1 MSVLPLDAKPS
12 SRTDPVIIAPLV
24 SFGLASRRMPTPGAA
39 KPSPARDNY
48 DTVSETG
55 AVPGTLDGMRWLW
68 TPAWIARHV
77 AMVVLVVGFLG
88 LGWWQISRATA
99 GNSLSWGYAVEWP
112 VFAGFVVYVWWREVQ
127 LARAPRPRE
136 PPTAPSADRR
146 PSSRRRP
153 SPPGPD
159 RRYAVRCGWPG
170 CRPPADAGDDADLAA
185 YNDYLSWLNAN
196 PGARPGD
203 YPG

>member
-1 MSVLPLDAKPS
+1 MPTPGDAKPS
-12 SRTDPVIIAPLV
+12 RPR
-24 SFGLASRRMPTPGAA
+24 G
-39 KPSPARDNY
+39 NY
-48 DTVSETG
+48 DTASESA
-55 AVPGTLDGMRWLW
+55 AVPGTLDAMRWLW

-77 AMVVLVVGFLG
+77 AMVVLVGSFLG

-112 VFAGFVVYVWWREVQ
+112 IFAGFVVYVWWREVR
-127 LARAPRPRE
+127 LARRAAQGATE
-136 PPTAPSADRR
+136 PPAEPPPAATAGSRPAVRR
-146 PSSRRRP
+146 PVRVTRVP
-153 SPPGPD
+153 VNASP
-159 RRYAVRCGWPG
+159 
-170 CRPPADAGDDADLAA
+170 GDDTALAA

>member
-1 MSVLPLDAKPS
+1 
-12 SRTDPVIIAPLV
+12 
-24 SFGLASRRMPTPGAA
+24 
-39 KPSPARDNY
+39 
-48 DTVSETG
+48 
-55 AVPGTLDGMRWLW
+55 MRWLW

-112 VFAGFVVYVWWREVQ
+112 VFAGFVVYVWWREVK
-127 LARAPRPRE
+127 LARRRADGDAAPAADPAEVAAGEPAPGDAAGSRP
-136 PPTAPSADRR
+136 AVRR
-146 PSSRRRP
+146 P
-153 SPPGPD
+153 
-159 RRYAVRCGWPG
+159 VRVA
-170 CRPPADAGDDADLAA
+170 RVPASAGAAEDADLAA
-185 YNDYLSWLNAN
+185 YNHYLSWLNAN